1 MTQQELLEAIK
12 KGDPMAMCIAGDV
25 CVDEFF
31 KNHDAEKSL
40 LTAEKWYEKA
50 AKTDSEYFVYAL
62 YKLSTIKAIWAKAYM
77 EVTKIGVE
85 AEEKWEEVLKL
96 SEKVI
101 NMLNDGV
108 AGAQRVDKDKAIRH
122 YYDVKYEVALCNY
135 VLENFQLAMQLTEKI
150 DAKRYRIIY
159 WNSLAEM
166 NKEKYVYAIK
176 QLEFIYGDTEYG
188 EAVKGINE
196 EIVYAITALRL
207 SSMYR
212 EIEKDLNKSVK
223 VLNFVKNYF
232 KNESLIERVDGE
244 LAHYKQGFLGS
255 WKYIN

>member
-1 MTQQELLEAIK
+1 MN
-12 KGDPMAMCIAGDV
+12 V
-25 CVDEFF
+25 
-31 KNHDAEKSL
+31 
-40 LTAEKWYEKA
+40 
-50 AKTDSEYFVYAL
+50 
-62 YKLSTIKAIWAKAYM
+62 
-77 EVTKIGVE
+77 
-85 AEEKWEEVLKL
+85 
-96 SEKVI
+96 
-101 NMLNDGV
+101 GV
-108 AGAQRVDKDKAIRH
+108 AGAQRVDKDKAIRL
-122 YYDVKYEVALCNY
+122 YYDAKYEVALCNY

-244 LAHYKQGFLGS
+244 LAHYKQGILGN
-255 WKYIN
+255 WKYTG